1 MNRGDDGG
9 EPEVKLFVQEAS
21 EGAVEFHGQGGLF
34 MVVGL
39 RMGLTT
45 LKELE
50 ARDWFDI
57 SCRVEVTWLPDS

>member
-1 MNRGDDGG
+1 
-9 EPEVKLFVQEAS
+9 
-21 EGAVEFHGQGGLF
+21 